1 MFEINYI
8 FSIARHVFLSAG
20 GSFTEEMWQICAVAM
35 EKALDV
41 TTYYLQ
47 QLMLLFNINSENFY
61 GDLGQVKVAMRKD
74 STPEECERLR
84 HLAQQVCT
92 VNYKLDCCAILVLTT
107 IERLDISSRLT

>member
-1 MFEINYI
+1 M
-8 FSIARHVFLSAG
+8 LSAG

-35 EKALDV
+35 EKTLHV

-47 QLMLLFNINSENFY
+47 QLMLLFNVNSENFY

-84 HLAQQVCT
+84 HLAQQVCI
-92 VNYKLDCCAILVLTT
+92 VNYKLDYWTT
-107 IERLDISSRLT
+107 HNGIICIALI